1 MLLYYVI
8 AVIIVGI
15 DQWTKYLTVQTIP
28 LHETIEWI
36 PSVVSLTYHRN
47 TGAAWS
53 ILEGQMMFFYIITLV
68 VVGIIIYYLHTYG
81 KQDRLFGLSLSLILG
96 GAIGNFID
104 RLHLQYVVDMIRL
117 EFIDFPIFNIADM
130 ALTIGVTLMILYLI
144 IDEYRNYKQKKVGH
158 QK

>member
-36 PSVVSLTYHRN
+36 PNVVSLTYHRN

-117 EFIDFPIFNIADM
+117 EFINFPIFNIADM